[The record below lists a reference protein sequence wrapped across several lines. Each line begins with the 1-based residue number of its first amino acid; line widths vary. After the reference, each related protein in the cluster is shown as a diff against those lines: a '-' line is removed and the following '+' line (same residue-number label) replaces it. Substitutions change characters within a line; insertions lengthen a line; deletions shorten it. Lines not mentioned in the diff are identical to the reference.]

1 MSELVRRF
9 DLFDDFNR
17 LYGDWFGGNLTT
29 PSREGWMPA
38 VDIRTDNGDYL
49 IELEVPGF
57 QPEQVEV
64 SVQDNVLT
72 IKGQREDEE
81 TTSKEGYVRRER
93 RSGQFLRRFNLP
105 NHASGDDI
113 NASVKDGVLTL
124 RVPQVTQQE
133 PEKIQVD

>member
-1 MSELVRRF
+1 MSELIRHF

-17 LYGDWFGGNLTT
+17 FYGDWFGGNVAA
-29 PSREGWMPA
+29 PPREGWMPA

-64 SVQDNVLT
+64 AVQDNVLT

-81 TTSKEGYVRRER
+81 KTNKQGYVRSER
-93 RSGQFLRRFNLP
+93 RSGQFVRRFSLP
-105 NHASGDDI
+105 AGVSGNDI
-113 NASVKDGVLTL
+113 NASVNDGVLTL
-124 RVPQVTQQE
+124 RVPHVTQQE
-133 PEKIQVD
+133 PTKIQVG